1 MPPRLTAILKSRPT
15 KSSREMSEAESREET
30 TEAIEKENPENP
42 SPRRRRRKLLRRL
55 PSKRLKS
62 SPLPS
67 VRTEEEETVRDN
79 SDLLF

>member
-1 MPPRLTAILKSRPT
+1 MPTRLTTILKSRPT
-15 KSSREMSEAESREET
+15 KSSREMSEVESREET
-30 TEAIEKENPENP
+30 TEVIEKENPKSP

-62 SPLPS
+62 SLLPS